1 MPEGGQQVIRVAN
14 TIVNRYGHKYRARL
28 PAARLTASGAT
39 RHEAVRNLEDLASQV
54 GSDRWKCLAFKS
66 VSLHGM
72 LLSSLSAPVSI
83 AKVVL

>member
-54 GSDRWKCLAFKS
+54 GSSQVGYR
-66 VSLHGM
+66 
-72 LLSSLSAPVSI
+72 
-83 AKVVL
+83 